1 MMSYSNWN
9 VRAIASLDPE
19 GADLLLAELLKEPE
33 YAVDAVGTLVSLACK
48 LEIRIGF
55 GGKRDFEG
63 IWNARNGGRLCDLNE
78 TRRSRYAA
86 AIKDAIE
93 ALTEEGQ
100 RIGQSYEMQLR
111 ELAKG
116 LAVIDGLH
124 SQDIVLRIIIQ
135 PGRSHSWR
143 TADALE
149 MLVFDGIIL
158 SKAWMFQL
166 LDEIVAGLSPHGF
179 ADDEFGPLFN
189 LLRLLPFIDE
199 PSAGIEKIREVLG
212 GLRIR
217 PYQTG
222 GIATALGH
230 CRFPDALSLLVELAV
245 DQSHLHAIEASWIK
259 AVAQLDHPDAREVLV
274 NFVNPSAT
282 GFPFG
287 SRLEREDILAA
298 RLRECADKHPEIQQR
313 LFDFCPGQLDPVKR
327 ARLAG
332 ILRFMGTQQAAL
344 AGLNLIDDHL
354 IPAIPY
360 EIGQLIEE
368 IFIEHVSDGDN
379 SNSYRLVPRSANEL
393 RAQLFEMSKSDDRRK
408 KSASSLLGQLEL
420 WRLEH
425 GRPLDEP
432 RSIAVLQQS
441 SLPMVPVSR
450 LRPEV

>member
-1 MMSYSNWN
+1 M
-9 VRAIASLDPE
+9 
-19 GADLLLAELLKEPE
+19 
-33 YAVDAVGTLVSLACK
+33 
-48 LEIRIGF
+48 
-55 GGKRDFEG
+55 
-63 IWNARNGGRLCDLNE
+63 
-78 TRRSRYAA
+78 
-86 AIKDAIE
+86 
-93 ALTEEGQ
+93 
-100 RIGQSYEMQLR
+100 
-111 ELAKG
+111 
-116 LAVIDGLH
+116 
-124 SQDIVLRIIIQ
+124 
-135 PGRSHSWR
+135 
-143 TADALE
+143 
-149 MLVFDGIIL
+149 
-158 SKAWMFQL
+158 
-166 LDEIVAGLSPHGF
+166 
-179 ADDEFGPLFN
+179 
-189 LLRLLPFIDE
+189 
-199 PSAGIEKIREVLG
+199 
-212 GLRIR
+212 
-217 PYQTG
+217 
-222 GIATALGH
+222 
-230 CRFPDALSLLVELAV
+230 LVELAV

-441 SLPMVPVSR
+441 CLPMVPVSR